1 LVFRGGLPSVL
12 DFPFLCLHFFAFC
25 SLYSYLS
32 KLRMKHRVK
41 LGHKDRVT
49 LKITPSCYAFGF
61 VGKPA
66 TRWCARFS
74 FCNFEIDGAKVI
86 KFKLIFVIEN

>member
-1 LVFRGGLPSVL
+1 
-12 DFPFLCLHFFAFC
+12 
-25 SLYSYLS
+25 
-32 KLRMKHRVK
+32 MKQWVK

-49 LKITPSCYAFGF
+49 LKITPCYAFGI
-61 VGKPA
+61 VGKLA

>member
-1 LVFRGGLPSVL
+1 MVRMTRLHRRKKEGIKLVLSCKLVFRGVLPSVL
-12 DFPFLCLHFFAFC
+12 DFPFLCIQFFPFC
-25 SLYSYLS
+25 SLCSYVS

-49 LKITPSCYAFGF
+49 LKITPSCYAFGI

-66 TRWCARFS
+66 TRWCARF
-74 FCNFEIDGAKVI
+74 
-86 KFKLIFVIEN
+86 